1 MSNFISFDKIDRS
14 HMKAQTAKPNPNGKG
29 KTAWLDY
36 TEGPTRSAKFATPKE
51 LRQMWPIRPSGE
63 DNQKFNLEIELGS
76 EAEAFLKK
84 CNLFDDFVLETAF
97 QNRKE
102 WFGNNSAKLT
112 SVNDM
117 RITYNKLT
125 VDGKEN
131 RNGGKYPDSIR
142 FKIEGK
148 WNEYLK
154 EVLYREDSTMP
165 RDTLWNPRIV
175 NPLDSASEVKD
186 NETQFFLFMSKDPV
200 SGVDNY
206 HDRVPVNDTAGHQL
220 KDKDGNGIWRYVGPQ
235 DCRQNSRVTVVFTA
249 NRVWISDMRFGVTLS
264 AKKIYI
270 KPPPPK
276 VSQTLEGVRVLT
288 SVDVTVASRA
298 VLAANANTGDDDD
311 DEEDGHVRN
320 TGVPAAMEV
329 ETAPA
334 TTLSSG
340 IDETPR
346 KKSRKTG
353 TKTITLEDQV

>member
-1 MSNFISFDKIDRS
+1 MSNFISFDKIDRA
-14 HMKAQTAKPNPNGKG
+14 HLKAQNAKPNPNGKG

-36 TEGPTRSAKFATPKE
+36 TDGPSRSAKFATPKE
-51 LRQMWPIRPSGE
+51 LRQMWPIRPAGE
-63 DNQKFNLEIELGS
+63 DNQKFNLELELGP
-76 EAEAFLKK
+76 EAESFLKK
-84 CNLFDDFVLETAF
+84 CGMYDDFILETAF

-102 WFGNNSAKLT
+102 WFGSNSAKLT

-131 RNGGKYPDSIR
+131 RNGGKYNDSIR
-142 FKIEGK
+142 FKIEGQ
-148 WNEYLK
+148 WNKYLK
-154 EVLYREDSTMP
+154 EVLYREENDSMP
-165 RDTLWNPRIV
+165 RDTLWNPRFV
-175 NPLDSASEVKD
+175 NPLDSSSEVKD

-200 SGVDNY
+200 TGIDNY
-206 HDRVPVNDTAGHQL
+206 HDRVPVNDAAGHQL

-249 NRVWISDMRFGVTLS
+249 NRVWISDMRFGVTLT

-288 SVDVTVASRA
+288 SVDVTIASRA
-298 VLAANANTGDDDD
+298 VLAASANTGDD
-311 DEEDGHVRN
+311 EEET
-320 TGVPAAMEV
+320 TGEASAMDV
-329 ETAPA
+329 ETTTT
-334 TTLSSG
+334 TTLSSN
-340 IDETPR
+340 IDDTPR
-346 KKSRKTG
+346 KKTRKTG